1 MAKNFRGFEVI
12 KEYKDKSI
20 VMPERKTLKS
30 AGYDISSAETYI
42 LEPKTCYL
50 IPTGLKAYMLD
61 NEFLS
66 LYIRSSMAIKHNLS
80 LTNSVAII
88 DSDYYNNPDNEGH
101 IMIGI
106 RNNSDEPFLL
116 EKGTRIAQGVF
127 MSYGIIDGDKSY
139 QTRVGGIGS
148 TGLGK

>member
-1 MAKNFRGFEVI
+1 MARKFRGFEVI
-12 KEYKDKSI
+12 EEYKDKQI
-20 VMPERKTLKS
+20 VMPERKTAES
-30 AGYDISSAETYI
+30 AGYDISSAETYV
-42 LEPKTCYL
+42 LEPKTSYL
-50 IPTGLKAYMLD
+50 IPTGLKAYMLS

-66 LYIRSSMAIKHNLS
+66 LYIRSSMAIKYNLS

-106 RNNSDEPFLL
+106 RNNSDEPFVI

-127 MSYGIIDGDKSY
+127 MNYGIIDGDKSSDV
-139 QTRVGGIGS
+139 RIGGIGS
-148 TGLGK
+148 TGFGR